1 MGTKWSARLMEVRL
15 ASTRSFND
23 PPNRSI
29 FQTKDG
35 VTLLHSLTPAEGVSS
50 LPAQARSES
59 KARVTSKTVAAGVG
73 DWFLGLPLVLS
84 RRFLRSRQEF
94 LNLFDRIFDFPIEHH
109 LTEFRR

>member
-1 MGTKWSARLMEVRL
+1 MGVRL

>member
-1 MGTKWSARLMEVRL
+1 MEVRL
-15 ASTRSFND
+15 ASARSFND

-35 VTLLHSLTPAEGVSS
+35 VTLLHSLKPAEGVSS

>member
-1 MGTKWSARLMEVRL
+1 MEVRL

-35 VTLLHSLTPAEGVSS
+35 VTLLHSLKPAEGVSS

-73 DWFLGLPLVLS
+73 DWFLGLSLVVLVLS